1 MVIDLDKG
9 FDGDKEMVLIDT
21 IEKDEDQDKD
31 KSI

>member
-21 IEKDEDQDKD
+21 IEKDED
-31 KSI
+31 